1 MVGWEGMD
9 WDGTGSKLFLGRVFI
24 FKGLTNRK
32 KKKIMFILIIMI
44 MFAEEF
50 GGKPYRSSLNCCH
63 LGTVVPC
70 GKEAPPALECCWH
83 GSIHSLVGSVQVSS
97 RTGAKAAWSCLR
109 KRVRENRKCAEIT
122 LSHGLA
128 PCKLTV
134 LFCTASVFC
143 VLFSGLG
150 LLVDSLGV
158 SRLR

>member
-1 MVGWEGMD
+1 MVGWEGMG
-9 WDGTGSKLFLGRVFI
+9 WDRTGSKLFLGRVFI

-32 KKKIMFILIIMI
+32 KKRTL
-44 MFAEEF
+44 FAEEF

-70 GKEAPPALECCWH
+70 GEEAPPALECCWH

-128 PCKLTV
+128 PCKLSV
-134 LFCTASVFC
+134 FFWTASVFC